1 MAKAIKALHDRK
13 TVNVEFYSS
22 LAKDDCI
29 NLQLPGCY
37 LVQDKQG
44 NRFYGTSCKVFSFF
58 FLFFFKAV
66 GMGGGEGGGRV
77 ASHALLIKMHYVKR
91 QKNACTSNNYPW
103 GGGIPVYIKLIWG

>member
-13 TVNVEFYSS
+13 TVNVESYSS

-44 NRFYGTSCKVFSFF
+44 NRFYGTSCKVFFFCFF
-58 FLFFFKAV
+58 FFEA
-66 GMGGGEGGGRV
+66 MGIGRGEGGGRV
-77 ASHALLIKMHYVKR
+77 ASHTLLIKVHDVKR
-91 QKNACTSNNYPW
+91 QKNACTSNNYPA
-103 GGGIPVYIKLIWG
+103 GGIPVYIKLIWG

>member
-13 TVNVEFYSS
+13 TVNVESYSS

-44 NRFYGTSCKVFSFF
+44 NRFYGTSCKVFFF
-58 FLFFFKAV
+58 FVFFFQ
-66 GMGGGEGGGRV
+66 GDGDREGGGRGKSCK
-77 ASHALLIKMHYVKR
+77 SHTPYQSA
-91 QKNACTSNNYPW
+91 
-103 GGGIPVYIKLIWG
+103 